1 MSTNITAAP
10 GENPTGTQGAGDGPG
25 DRNGKGTGKAAGGGP
40 LGGMLSGARG
50 KLTYPVVM
58 LIIAGA
64 LVALSLLRIVTG
76 TDELTSS
83 GQYSSALGA
92 AVPIGLAGLGGL
104 WAERAGVINIGLEG
118 MMMLGTFGAGWM
130 GWQHGPWVAAL
141 AGIIG
146 GALGGLIHA
155 IATVT
160 FGVDHIVSGVAMNIL
175 ALGVV
180 QFLAKLWF
188 GAEGSDAAAAG
199 GNDKQSPPMEDMPT
213 FTVPGLADG
222 LQAVEKHH
230 WFLVSDLA
238 GILGSLVSNVSWLA
252 VLAIVL
258 FVGSFFALWR
268 SSFGLRLRS
277 CGESPVAAETLG
289 VNVVRYKYAAV
300 VVSGALAGLGGAFLA
315 IGVHIYQ
322 DQQTGGR
329 GYIGLATMIFGN
341 WRPGGVAMG
350 AGLFGFMDALQQRG
364 GGPTVHA
371 LLLLLAVLLAGL
383 ALWKLRSGGRIQ
395 AAVSGVSAVAL
406 LVWYLMTDT
415 VPLEFVE
422 MSPYITTLLVLSL
435 AAQRLRPPK
444 AIGKSYRRG
453 QGT

>member
-1 MSTNITAAP
+1 MSTDLTARTANGTA
-10 GENPTGTQGAGDGPG
+10 GEGSKP
-25 DRNGKGTGKAAGGGP
+25 AARRR
-40 LGGMLSGARG
+40 LS
-50 KLTYPVVM
+50 YPVVL
-58 LIIAGA
+58 LIIAGG
-64 LVALSLLRIVTG
+64 LVALSLLRLVTG
-76 TDELTSS
+76 ADQVTSS
-83 GQYSSALGA
+83 GQFSSALAA

-104 WAERAGVINIGLEG
+104 WSERAGVINIGLEG
-118 MMMLGTFGAGWM
+118 MMMLGTFAAGWT

-141 AGIIG
+141 AGIAG
-146 GALGGLIHA
+146 GALGGLVHA
-155 IATVT
+155 VATVT
-160 FGVDHIVSGVAMNIL
+160 FGVDHIVSGVAVNIL
-175 ALGVV
+175 AFGVV

-188 GAEGSDAAAAG
+188 GAEGSAAADAG
-199 GNDKQSPPMEDMPT
+199 GNDKQSPPMADMPA
-213 FTVPGLADG
+213 FTVPGLSDA

-238 GILGSLVSNVSWLA
+238 GILGSLVSDVSWLA
-252 VLAIVL
+252 VLAVVL
-258 FVGSFFALWR
+258 FAGSFYVLWR
-268 SSFGLRLRS
+268 SAFGLRLRS

-289 VNVVRYKYAAV
+289 VNVLRYKYAAV
-300 VVSGALAGLGGAFLA
+300 TVSGALAGLGGAFLA

-341 WRPGGVAMG
+341 WRPGGVALG
-350 AGLFGFMDALQQRG
+350 AGLFGFMDALQLRA

-371 LLLLLAVLLAGL
+371 LLLLVAVLLAAL
-383 ALWKLRSGGRIQ
+383 ALWKLRTGGPAR
-395 AAVSGVSAVAL
+395 AAISAVTAVGL

-444 AIGKSYRRG
+444 AIGRSYRRG

>member
-1 MSTNITAAP
+1 MSTNIAARP
-10 GENPTGTQGAGDGPG
+10 GSKGDGNGNGNGDGKGAGAVAE
-25 DRNGKGTGKAAGGGP
+25 RVRRK
-40 LGGMLSGARG
+40 LS
-50 KLTYPVVM
+50 YPVVL

-64 LVALSLLRIVTG
+64 LVLLSLLRVVT
-76 TDELTSS
+76 DANQLTAS
-83 GQYSSALGA
+83 GQYSSALAA

-118 MMMLGTFGAGWM
+118 MMMLGAFAAGWV
-130 GWQHGPWVAAL
+130 GWQYGPWAAAL

-146 GALGGLIHA
+146 GALGGLLHA
-155 IATVT
+155 VATVT
-160 FGVDHIVSGVAMNIL
+160 FGVDHIVSGVAINIL

-180 QFLAKLWF
+180 QYLAKLWF
-188 GAEGSDAAAAG
+188 GAEGSAAAEAG
-199 GNDKQSPPMEDMPT
+199 GNDKQSPPMDDMPT

-222 LQAVEKHH
+222 LQSIEKHH

-238 GILGSLVSNVSWLA
+238 GILGAFVDEVSWLT
-252 VLAIVL
+252 VLAVVI
-258 FVGSFFALWR
+258 FAASFFLLWR
-268 SSFGLRLRS
+268 SPFGLRLRS

-289 VNVVRYKYAAV
+289 VNVYTYKYAAV

-350 AGLFGFMDALQQRG
+350 AGLFGFMDALQLRA

-371 LLLLLAVLLAGL
+371 LLLLVAVLLVGVAV
-383 ALWKLRSGGRIQ
+383 WKLRAGTRAARVQ
-395 AAVSGVSAVAL
+395 ALVSVVVAVGL
-406 LVWYLMTDT
+406 LVWYFSTDT

-422 MSPYITTLLVLSL
+422 MTPYVTTLLVLSL
-435 AAQRLRPPK
+435 AAQRLRAPK
-444 AIGKSYRRG
+444 AVGKPYRRG